1 VVILNNAEE
10 GWTRTATLST
20 AGNDQ
25 FGNTL
30 AGDETTLV
38 VGTRSASNDTNGTR
52 AYVHELVDG
61 TWTQTRLDLAG
72 VRSSATPVAVA
83 GDTAVVGTP
92 GGGDQQGQA
101 FVFTR
106 SAGEWSRQ
114 ARLGVN
120 TATASFG
127 RTVAATGNTVLVG
140 TPGNSES
147 GYNRDPIYVFTR

>member
-61 TWTQTRLDLAG
+61 TWTQTRLDLAD
-72 VRSSATPVAVA
+72 VRSSAISVAVA
-83 GDTAVVGTP
+83 GDTAVVGTS

-106 SAGEWSRQ
+106 AAGEWSRQ
-114 ARLGVN
+114 SRLVVN
-120 TATASFG
+120 NATAAFG
-127 RTVAATGNTVLVG
+127 RTVAATGNTVLVAA
-140 TPGNSES
+140 PDNSES
-147 GYNRDPIYVFTR
+147 GSQRDPVYVFNL